1 MKCTTLPLEV
11 WCDWWGENTAGI
23 LPCQLEPHFA
33 TWQFGGSFPLE
44 GGSARH
50 LGMEFIKLA
59 GCYGGVCGLLFLGD
73 IRGFGSVH
81 GILPGIWSLRETNG
95 NVRLDLAL
103 RPPSPGED
111 PEAAWT
117 PPPWVG
123 CPVEPAFVRGRLGAH
138 SSGLWRQFGLA
149 RMPFRA
155 ASSSLLPPLKV
166 FRKLSSSFPYSPA
179 STQSPGPRS

>member
-1 MKCTTLPLEV
+1 M
-11 WCDWWGENTAGI
+11 
-23 LPCQLEPHFA
+23 
-33 TWQFGGSFPLE
+33 
-44 GGSARH
+44 
-50 LGMEFIKLA
+50 IKLHI
-59 GCYGGVCGLLFLGD
+59 CYRLKSIFPMTYLDNTFPNSSAAQAYVSFFKNQ
-73 IRGFGSVH
+73 ISYH
-81 GILPGIWSLRETNG
+81 
-95 NVRLDLAL
+95 LDLL
-103 RPPSPGED
+103 YVTYSSIFLNSIQWKRMKNSCIPKIITVSLFYIRWKRVID